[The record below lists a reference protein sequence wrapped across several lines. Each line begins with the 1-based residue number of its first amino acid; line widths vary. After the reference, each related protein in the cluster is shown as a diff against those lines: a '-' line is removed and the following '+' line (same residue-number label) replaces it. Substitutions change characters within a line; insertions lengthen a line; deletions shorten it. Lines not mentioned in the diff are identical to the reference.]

1 VRMNEHD
8 VQKQIVD
15 ALVLAG
21 FDVQET
27 TAYKQKGESGT
38 DKGIADLLVS
48 HRVLHYTCLCL
59 EVKAPGKIKWSSLE
73 QRAAFETSKF
83 RVVQSSAQAVEYA
96 RDWLKSF
103 LRYPFS
109 VVSTS
114 HVWDAVERAER
125 TLEALK

>member
-1 VRMNEHD
+1 MKEHD
-8 VQKQIVD
+8 LQKQIVD

-27 TAYKQKGESGT
+27 TAYKQRGESGT

-48 HRVLHYTCLCL
+48 HKVLHYTCLCL
-59 EVKAPGKIKWSSLE
+59 EVKAPGKIRWSSPE
-73 QRAAFETSKF
+73 QREAFEAGKF

-96 RDWLKSF
+96 KAWLDSF

-109 VVSTS
+109 VPTTTK
-114 HVWDAVERAER
+114 VWEAVERAAR